1 MNVALAPPPFFWLI
15 SGLSLPWTAFG
26 AYDFLMINARDAAY
40 IAPFPPE
47 MMQFVDGMPY
57 WALGA
62 WALAV
67 GAALLGSLLLLLRSR
82 FADPAFAASAAGLA
96 ASTVYWVRTSP
107 ESLWT
112 GARIGMAAAMWLIA
126 IVLLGFAMTMRKR
139 GVLR

>member
-1 MNVALAPPPFFWLI
+1 MNPAPAPRPSFWLI

-62 WALAV
+62 WAVGA

-82 FADPAFAASAAGLA
+82 FADPAFAASVAGLA
-96 ASTVYWVRTSP
+96 AGTVYWVRTAP

-112 GARIGMAAAMWLIA
+112 GPRIGMAAATWLIA
-126 IVLLGFAMTMRKR
+126 LALLGFAMRMRKC